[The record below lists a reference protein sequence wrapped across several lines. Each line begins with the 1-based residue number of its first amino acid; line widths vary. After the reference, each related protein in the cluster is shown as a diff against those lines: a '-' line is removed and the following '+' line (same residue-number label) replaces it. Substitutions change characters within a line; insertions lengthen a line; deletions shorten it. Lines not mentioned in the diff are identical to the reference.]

1 MAKSIKRNYIY
12 NLIQQILTLLTPLI
26 TTPYISR
33 VIGAEGIG
41 IYSYASSIVTYF
53 ALFAALG
60 TATYGQRE
68 ISYCQDDKKRRSEVF
83 WNNELLCI
91 ITTCISLC
99 FYGVFCFF
107 QKENRIVF
115 FILSLSLLDVCLN
128 VSWLLT
134 GLEEFGKIVLRNIII
149 KVVSIGFIFTF
160 VRTKDDLI
168 IYVLGLTLALI
179 ISDISLWP
187 FVLKFIDRPKVK
199 DLKPF
204 SEIKVVFS
212 MFVPTIAISI
222 YTVLDK
228 TMIGIITKNAAENG
242 FYEQALKISRIA
254 LTVVTSLGAVMIP
267 RIGYLFEKHDNNLV
281 RQYMYRS
288 YRFVGFIG
296 IPMGLGL
303 LAISPNFVPWFFGKG
318 FEGVIPLIGVLGFL
332 LLSIGINNVT
342 GVQYLIPTKRQNTF
356 TKTVLIGACVNL
368 IANICLIPSLGAI
381 GAAIASVLAE
391 TIIAITQLWIV
402 RKEISSLAIIKQS
415 LKYIISGFIMF
426 FTLLLIN
433 KYLQPSIMNTLV
445 LISSGCF
452 VYFSSL
458 FILRDSFFIENT
470 KKIISRLRKTA

>member
-267 RIGYLFEKHDNNLV
+267 RIAYLFEKHDNDLV
-281 RQYMYRS
+281 RQYMYSS

>member
-99 FYGVFCFF
+99 FYGLFCFF

-267 RIGYLFEKHDNNLV
+267 RIGYLFEKHDNDLV

-342 GVQYLIPTKRQNTF
+342 GIQYLIPTKRQNTF

>member
-99 FYGVFCFF
+99 FYGLFCFF

-342 GVQYLIPTKRQNTF
+342 GVQYLIPTKRHNTF

>member
-99 FYGVFCFF
+99 FYGLFCFF

-160 VRTKDDLI
+160 VRTKDDFI

-222 YTVLDK
+222 YSVLDK

-267 RIGYLFEKHDNNLV
+267 RIGYLFEKHDNDLV

-356 TKTVLIGACVNL
+356 TKTVLFGACVNL

-381 GAAIASVLAE
+381 GAAFASVLAE

>member
-99 FYGVFCFF
+99 FYGLFCFF

-160 VRTKDDLI
+160 VRTKDDFI

-187 FVLKFIDRPKVK
+187 FVFKFIDRPKVK

-242 FYEQALKISRIA
+242 FYEQALKISKIA
-254 LTVVTSLGAVMIP
+254 LTIVTSLGAVMIP
-267 RIGYLFEKHDNNLV
+267 RIGYLFEKHDNDLV

>member
-99 FYGVFCFF
+99 FYGLFCFF

-267 RIGYLFEKHDNNLV
+267 RIGYLFEKHDNDLV

-452 VYFSSL
+452 VYFTSL

>member
-99 FYGVFCFF
+99 FYGLFCFF

-149 KVVSIGFIFTF
+149 KVASIGFIFTF

-267 RIGYLFEKHDNNLV
+267 RIGYLFEKHDNDLV

-458 FILRDSFFIENT
+458 FILQDSFFIENT

>member
-99 FYGVFCFF
+99 FYGLFCFF

-149 KVVSIGFIFTF
+149 KVASIGFIFTF

-267 RIGYLFEKHDNNLV
+267 RIGYLFEKHDNDLV

>member
-99 FYGVFCFF
+99 FYGLFCFF

-267 RIGYLFEKHDNNLV
+267 RIGYLFEKHDNDLV

-381 GAAIASVLAE
+381 GAAVASVLAE

>member
-99 FYGVFCFF
+99 FYGLFCFF

-160 VRTKDDLI
+160 VRTKDDFI

-267 RIGYLFEKHDNNLV
+267 RIGYLFEKHDNDLV

>member
-41 IYSYASSIVTYF
+41 IYSYASSIVTYL

-115 FILSLSLLDVCLN
+115 FILSLSMLDVCLN

-267 RIGYLFEKHDNNLV
+267 RIGYLFEKHDNDLV

>member
-41 IYSYASSIVTYF
+41 IYSYASSIVAYF

-99 FYGVFCFF
+99 FYGLFCFF

-267 RIGYLFEKHDNNLV
+267 RIGYLFEKHDNDLV

>member
-99 FYGVFCFF
+99 FYGLFCFF

-160 VRTKDDLI
+160 VRTKDDFI

-187 FVLKFIDRPKVK
+187 FVFKFIDRPKVK

-242 FYEQALKISRIA
+242 FYEQALKISKIA
-254 LTVVTSLGAVMIP
+254 LTIVTSLGAVMIP
-267 RIGYLFEKHDNNLV
+267 RIGYLFEKHDNDLV

-415 LKYIISGFIMF
+415 LKYIISGFILF
-426 FTLLLIN
+426 FTLLLLN
-433 KYLQPSIMNTLV
+433 KYLQHSIMNTLV

>member
-99 FYGVFCFF
+99 FYGLFCFF

-160 VRTKDDLI
+160 VRTKDDFI

-254 LTVVTSLGAVMIP
+254 LTIVTSLGAVMIP
-267 RIGYLFEKHDNNLV
+267 RIGYLFEKHDNDLV

>member
-99 FYGVFCFF
+99 FYGLFCFF

-160 VRTKDDLI
+160 VRTKDDFI

-254 LTVVTSLGAVMIP
+254 LTVVTSLGAVLIP
-267 RIGYLFEKHDNNLV
+267 RIGYLFEKHDNDLV

-415 LKYIISGFIMF
+415 LKYYFRIYHVFY
-426 FTLLLIN
+426 FTLN
-433 KYLQPSIMNTLV
+433 K
-445 LISSGCF
+445 
-452 VYFSSL
+452 
-458 FILRDSFFIENT
+458 
-470 KKIISRLRKTA
+470 

>member
-33 VIGAEGIG
+33 VIGAERIG

-99 FYGVFCFF
+99 FYGLFCFF

-149 KVVSIGFIFTF
+149 KVASIGFIFTF
-160 VRTKDDLI
+160 VRTKDDFI

>member
-99 FYGVFCFF
+99 FYGLFCFF

>member
-99 FYGVFCFF
+99 FYGLFCFF

-267 RIGYLFEKHDNNLV
+267 RIGYLFEKHDNDLV

-381 GAAIASVLAE
+381 GAAVASVLAE

-470 KKIISRLRKTA
+470 KKIISRLRKTE

>member
-99 FYGVFCFF
+99 FYGLFCFF

-160 VRTKDDLI
+160 VRTKDDFI

-267 RIGYLFEKHDNNLV
+267 RIGYLFEKHDNDLV

-342 GVQYLIPTKRQNTF
+342 GIQYLIPTKRQNTF

-458 FILRDSFFIENT
+458 FLLRDSFFIENT

>member
-99 FYGVFCFF
+99 FYGLFCFF

-187 FVLKFIDRPKVK
+187 FVFKFIDRPKVK
-199 DLKPF
+199 YLKPF

-267 RIGYLFEKHDNNLV
+267 RIGYLFEKHDNDLV

>member
-267 RIGYLFEKHDNNLV
+267 RIGYLFEKHDNDLV

-470 KKIISRLRKTA
+470 KKLLVD

>member
-99 FYGVFCFF
+99 FYGLFCFF

-242 FYEQALKISRIA
+242 FYEQALKISKIA

-267 RIGYLFEKHDNNLV
+267 RIGYLFEKHDNDLV

-342 GVQYLIPTKRQNTF
+342 GIQYLIPTKRQNTF

>member
-99 FYGVFCFF
+99 FYGLFCFF

-199 DLKPF
+199 YLKPF

-267 RIGYLFEKHDNNLV
+267 RIGYLFEKHDNDLV

>member
-99 FYGVFCFF
+99 FYGLFCFF

-160 VRTKDDLI
+160 VRTKDDFI

-199 DLKPF
+199 YLKPF

-267 RIGYLFEKHDNNLV
+267 RIGYLFEKHDNDLV

>member
-99 FYGVFCFF
+99 FYGLFCFF

-267 RIGYLFEKHDNNLV
+267 RIGYLFEKHDNDLV

-458 FILRDSFFIENT
+458 FILQDSFFIENT

>member
-115 FILSLSLLDVCLN
+115 FILSLSMLDVCLN

-267 RIGYLFEKHDNNLV
+267 RIGYLFEKHDNDLV

>member
-68 ISYCQDDKKRRSEVF
+68 ISYCQDDKTRRSEVF

-99 FYGVFCFF
+99 FYGLFCFF

-267 RIGYLFEKHDNNLV
+267 RIGYLFEKHDNDLV

-356 TKTVLIGACVNL
+356 TKTVLIGACINL

>member
-267 RIGYLFEKHDNNLV
+267 RIGYLFEKHDNDLV

>member
-99 FYGVFCFF
+99 FYGLFCFF

-160 VRTKDDLI
+160 VRTKDDFI

-267 RIGYLFEKHDNNLV
+267 RIGYLFEKHDNDLV

-318 FEGVIPLIGVLGFL
+318 FEGVIPLIGALGFL

-342 GVQYLIPTKRQNTF
+342 GIQYLIPTKRQNTF

>member
-99 FYGVFCFF
+99 FYGLFCFF

-149 KVVSIGFIFTF
+149 KVASIGFIFTF

-267 RIGYLFEKHDNNLV
+267 RIGYLFEKHDNDLV
-281 RQYMYRS
+281 RQYMYKS

-402 RKEISSLAIIKQS
+402 RKEISSLAIIKQY

-452 VYFSSL
+452 VYFTSL